1 MGNLS
6 DSEKKTNSLL
16 YIESLE
22 NSYLTTEMIEEML
35 VRWSDMG
42 RPLFMVP
49 KDFRDRIL
57 LNIDTEVKL
66 NYLKWLTQS
75 LDIDIFEVL
84 SMLILYSRCSL
95 HRRMMLIF

>member
-6 DSEKKTNSLL
+6 DTEKKTNSFL

-22 NSYLTTEMIEEML
+22 NSYLTESMIEEML
-35 VRWSDMG
+35 ERWRDMG
-42 RPLFMVP
+42 KPLFMIP

-57 LNIDTEVKL
+57 LNIDSEVKL

-75 LDIDIFEVL
+75 LDIDIMEV
-84 SMLILYSRCSL
+84 MTMMIVFSRCDL
-95 HRRMMLIF
+95 